1 MCALTY
7 ILCALWMLYISTYVV
22 HKSIDVTFFQSDLH
36 QERASNVTLLDM
48 DPGESRTSACE
59 ASHYVV
65 IDSNVALE
73 QV

>member
-1 MCALTY
+1 MY
-7 ILCALWMLYISTYVV
+7 V
-22 HKSIDVTFFQSDLH
+22 HKSINVTFYFQSDLH

-48 DPGESRTSACE
+48 DPGESRTGACE

>member
-1 MCALTY
+1 MRSHNGC
-7 ILCALWMLYISTYVV
+7 SSNVV
-22 HKSIDVTFFQSDLH
+22 YSSQVPFFQSDLH

>member
-1 MCALTY
+1 MY
-7 ILCALWMLYISTYVV
+7 V
-22 HKSIDVTFFQSDLH
+22 HKSINVTFYFQSDLH

>member
-1 MCALTY
+1 
-7 ILCALWMLYISTYVV
+7 MLNVRAQINKCDFY
-22 HKSIDVTFFQSDLH
+22 FQSDLH